1 MEPKGAEPT
10 RRAMESMPN
19 GVPVPRH
26 KMSTF
31 ASPLRAACRIR
42 HKYLLMKRRRVST
55 EQREPGDGERPGVKG
70 QECQG
75 RGVRNRG
82 KPPEHFTFD
91 KIPPVR
97 ATRKRRS
104 HKKRRVLYPND
115 SRKYLPEEKKSKAK
129 HCLFLLSVIVF
140 FQIYNAIEN
149 LDDNVLKY
157 DLAGLEKTLKREVFG
172 QAVAIDRVMDLL
184 NDYLSTHSHNKPLV
198 LSVNGPI
205 GVGKSLLGRLLA
217 KHFRSVLGDELVYQ
231 YYVLHHCPTDDNV
244 TSCQQELQVVIS
256 EIVSRAEDEEKIPML
271 IFDEVELM
279 QPALLDFLH
288 NFLQPNQTNEFL
300 NAVYILVSNHGQ
312 AEITK
317 FVLHNASSGMTQQP
331 AKSEELLFTV
341 RSSLVHIHPLW
352 NHADIVPFTLLQRHH
367 ILECFLEKMMAEGFY
382 PDSAHLDKLAGE
394 LNYYSVGEHQFS
406 VHGCK
411 HVDSKMNL
419 LH

>member
-1 MEPKGAEPT
+1 MEPKGPEPT

-55 EQREPGDGERPGVKG
+55 EQREPSDGEKPGVKG
-70 QECQG
+70 QECLG
-75 RGVRNRG
+75 RGVRSRG

-91 KIPPVR
+91 KVTVR

-104 HKKRRVLYPND
+104 HKKRKVLYPND

-172 QAVAIDRVMDLL
+172 QAVAVDGVMDLL

-231 YYVLHHCPTDDNV
+231 YFVLHHCPTDDNV

-256 EIVSRAEDEEKIPML
+256 EIVSRAENEEKIPML

-300 NAVYILVSNHGQ
+300 NAVYILISNHGQ

-317 FVLHNASSGMTQQP
+317 FVLHNASSGVTQQP

-341 RSSLVHIHPLW
+341 QSSLVHIHPLW

-382 PDSAHLDKLAGE
+382 PDSAHLDKLSGE
-394 LNYYSVGEHQFS
+394 LNYYSVGEHQYS